1 MMIARSF
8 RRRGQRGS
16 ASVELLGY
24 MPILM
29 LLLVAGVQLFIGAF
43 TAASAENAARAGA
56 RAASKGRPD
65 AELVAVQTLSPGL
78 RGEASTRLLGERF
91 EVTVRVPVVLPP
103 LRSHA
108 PTVTRSA
115 TMPFGTF

>member
-1 MMIARSF
+1 MTARRP

-29 LLLVAGVQLFIGAF
+29 LLLVAAVQLFLGAF

-56 RAASKGRPD
+56 RAASKGGPGD
-65 AELVAVQTLSPGL
+65 LVAMQALQPGL
-78 RGEASTRLLGERF
+78 RREADAHQAGETMVVS
-91 EVTVRVPVVLPP
+91 VRVPVVLPP
-103 LRSHA
+103 LRGHA
-108 PTVTRSA
+108 PTITRRA
-115 TMPFGTF
+115 TMPFVP

>member
-1 MMIARSF
+1 MTARRF

-29 LLLVAGVQLFIGAF
+29 LLLVAAVQLFLGAF

-56 RAASKGRPD
+56 RAASKGGP
-65 AELVAVQTLSPGL
+65 AELVAMQALQPGL
-78 RGEASTRLLGERF
+78 RREASARRVGLER
-91 EVTVRVPVVLPP
+91 VVVSVRVPVVLPP
-103 LRSHA
+103 MRGHA
-108 PTVTRSA
+108 PTITRSA
-115 TMPFGTF
+115 TMPFVP

>member
-1 MMIARSF
+1 MIARRF

-29 LLLVAGVQLFIGAF
+29 LLLVAGIQLFLGAF

-56 RAASKGRPD
+56 RAASKGGLGEFAAMR
-65 AELVAVQTLSPGL
+65 ALQPGL
-78 RGEASTRLLGERF
+78 RREASTRQDGERF
-91 EVTVRVPVVLPP
+91 EVSVRVPVVLPP
-103 LRSHA
+103 LQGHA
-108 PTVTRSA
+108 PTITRSA
-115 TMPFGTF
+115 TMPFVP